1 MKTYKDYIVE
11 TEEYMSGL
19 KVDDILHFEQDASIV
34 NSIVITEEL
43 LNEVSAVGA
52 VAKMPPGFRAWFR
65 KWLKRLLGPGA
76 AGAAGYGMGGMGK
89 GAMPNLY
96 QAGYDLAD
104 KYSMRDTSNALIEAN
119 PNSRHWVISI

>member
-11 TEEYMSGL
+11 TEEYMSGP
-19 KVDDILHFEQDASIV
+19 KIGDILHFEQDASIV
-34 NSIVITEEL
+34 DSIVITEEL
-43 LNEVSAVGA
+43 LNEVSWV
-52 VAKMPPGFRAWFR
+52 KLR
-65 KWLKRLLGPGA
+65 KWLKKLLGGGA
-76 AGAAGYGMGGMGK
+76 AGATGYGMGSMGR

-119 PNSRHWVISI
+119 PNSRHWVIST

>member
-11 TEEYMSGL
+11 TEEYMSGP
-19 KVDDILHFEQDASIV
+19 KIGDILHFEQDASIV
-34 NSIVITEEL
+34 DSIVITEEL
-43 LNEVSAVGA
+43 LNEVNLGEGAASALKA
-52 VAKMPPGFRAWFR
+52 FIKWF
-65 KWLKRLLGPGA
+65 KKFIGPGA
-76 AGAAGYGMGGMGK
+76 AGATGYGLRGMGGKG

-119 PNSRHWVISI
+119 PNSRHWVIST